1 MRTWGEF
8 MENTMKSLVNEC
20 LIQHEGGESF
30 FDAIDEKLRD
40 DKKLINLMIDKV
52 KDNENFD
59 YIIVSGKFG
68 SVFYEYA
75 SNYQDDLKEKI
86 IVVNG
91 GLRKDNVITSF
102 WENFNIQNKRI
113 VFIDDS
119 YYLGRTR
126 NKIKEAIEEN
136 HGSLIC
142 TYVFYDG
149 SKEKDNTVHSF
160 YRYYD
165 FH

>member
-1 MRTWGEF
+1 
-8 MENTMKSLVNEC
+8 MKSLVNEC
-20 LIQHEGGESF
+20 LIEHECGESF

-40 DKKLINLMIDKV
+40 DEKLINMMIDKV
-52 KDNENFD
+52 KENEDFD

-126 NKIKEAIEEN
+126 NKIKEAI
-136 HGSLIC
+136 S
-142 TYVFYDG
+142 DG
-149 SKEKDNTVHSF
+149 GLRDFDVHFMERVYECPFEVEVRKLEDAPRSTCQTSTQ
-160 YRYYD
+160 
-165 FH
+165 